1 MAPWGCSLQGSGFGG
16 VCRTCDLP
24 EHRGKIKHLRY
35 LFIYCNVWT
44 IFAGKKNRMCVMIGR
59 RTPTG
64 SLMVLNYYFFYSNVA
79 LSSDIKEPLSLRY
92 ILTYL

>member
-1 MAPWGCSLQGSGFGG
+1 MRPSRTSWENKTLEVSVYLLQCLDHI
-16 VCRTCDLP
+16 CR
-24 EHRGKIKHLRY
+24 
-35 LFIYCNVWT
+35 
-44 IFAGKKNRMCVMIGR
+44 KKNRMCEMIGR

>member
-1 MAPWGCSLQGSGFGG
+1 MRPSRTSWENKTLEISIYLLQCLDHI
-16 VCRTCDLP
+16 CR
-24 EHRGKIKHLRY
+24 
-35 LFIYCNVWT
+35 
-44 IFAGKKNRMCVMIGR
+44 KKNRMCEMIGR

-64 SLMVLNYYFFYSNVA
+64 SLMVLNYYFFYCNVA